1 MTFLLVAALIFL
13 AAGLLLL
20 PRLRGCRSKLDL
32 PDDIMAQSATKALSI
47 IIPARNE
54 AENLPKLL
62 QSISAQSVRPYEV
75 LVVDDGSTDQTAEL
89 AQKLGAKVIASA
101 ALPDGWRGK
110 TWACHQGAQAASGDL
125 LIFMDADTWF
135 EPGGLARVL
144 ETYDGGAFSLLPYH
158 AVRRLHENL
167 SLFFNLGM
175 SAGTVPDGL
184 AGQFLMIRREDYE
197 SAGGHAS
204 VRGHVLE
211 NFRLAEGLR
220 AAGVPV
226 RSANGRHIV
235 SFRMYPNGIA
245 SLIEGWT
252 KGYASGAGKTPPRIL
267 MLVVLWMTGLML
279 PPFAWVLSGDWQLW
293 LTIYLLGAVQVA
305 WFARKLGSF
314 QWPSLLFYIIPL
326 MFFFSL
332 FGWSAMRS
340 GKKVTWKGREIHAD

>member
-1 MTFLLVAALIFL
+1 MTFLLVAALSL
-13 AAGLLLL
+13 MATGLLLL
-20 PRLRGCRSKLDL
+20 RRLRGCSSRLVIQDDFKL
-32 PDDIMAQSATKALSI
+32 QSTAKSLSI

-62 QSISAQSVRPYEV
+62 QSISDQSVRPREV
-75 LVVDDGSTDQTAEL
+75 LVVDDGSTDQSATL
-89 AQKLGAKVIASA
+89 ALEFGARVVASA

-110 TWACHQGAQAASGDL
+110 TWACHQGAQCANGDL

-135 EPGGLARVL
+135 EPDGLARVL
-144 ETYDGGAFSLLPYH
+144 ETHDGGAFSLLPYH
-158 AVRRLHENL
+158 AVRRLHEDL

-184 AGQFLMIRREDYE
+184 AGQFLIISRADYE

-226 RSANGRHIV
+226 RSANGRQIV
-235 SFRMYPNGIA
+235 SFRMYPNGLT

-267 MLVVLWMTGLML
+267 ILVVMWMTGLML
-279 PPFAWVLSGDWQLW
+279 PPLAILLGGDWSVW
-293 LTIYLLGAVQVA
+293 FTIYLLGAAQVT
-305 WFARKLGSF
+305 WFARRLGSF
-314 QWPSLLFYIIPL
+314 HWLSLLLYIIPL
-326 MFFFSL
+326 VFFFSL
-332 FGWSAMRS
+332 FGWSAARS